1 VYYELSKLKLAM
13 VEDYNDSYQ
22 TFNAPKAL
30 KSALVYLCAG
40 IIKADHERLM
50 IRSKSPACM

>member
-1 VYYELSKLKLAM
+1 LSKLKLAM

-30 KSALVYLCAG
+30 KSALEYLCAG